1 MKIATLDLS
10 TAKVYENAQGAP
22 AFRITNLLG
31 RNGVPDPG
39 PQTFFVESVASDASV
54 RPHYHRVDQ
63 FQVFPGGNGRLG
75 AHEVTPVLVHYADA
89 YMTYGPIVAGSQGVQ
104 YLTVRITG
112 DPGPQY
118 MPESRLTRKRVNG
131 RYIVRTIAADDRM
144 PLLEVEAQHP
154 DGLAI
159 LVANTDPGEQ
169 VELPD
174 ARIAGGLHIFVL
186 DGSLQRAGQ
195 VLPRLSNVF
204 IEADEGVSLGQAG
217 PEGLRLL
224 LLYFPDQRPATDTD
238 GD

>member
-1 MKIATLDLS
+1 
-10 TAKVYENAQGAP
+10 
-22 AFRITNLLG
+22 
-31 RNGVPDPG
+31 
-39 PQTFFVESVASDASV
+39 
-54 RPHYHRVDQ
+54 VDQ

-154 DGLAI
+154 D
-159 LVANTDPGEQ
+159 
-169 VELPD
+169 